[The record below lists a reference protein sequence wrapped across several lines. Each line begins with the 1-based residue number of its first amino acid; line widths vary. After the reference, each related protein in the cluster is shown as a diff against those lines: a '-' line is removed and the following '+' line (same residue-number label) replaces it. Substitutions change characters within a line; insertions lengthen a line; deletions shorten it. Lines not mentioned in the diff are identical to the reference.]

1 MTMTQ
6 ELVARS
12 IVQSKGRVR
21 AATLALVALVALL
34 VALELC
40 LGSTNYDIPTV
51 ASVLVGHNVR
61 GATYAIW
68 QVRVPRIIAAVLA
81 GIAFGIGGNTF
92 QTVLGNPL
100 ASPDVIGI
108 SSGASTVAV
117 IAIMVFGLGVREVSP
132 VALVGG
138 ICISL
143 AIFGLSQL
151 GGFSEG
157 KLVLIGLGTQAL
169 MRAVTSAVLL
179 YGAEYDVPTALRW
192 LSGSLSG
199 MDLGDVA
206 PLVLVLPVAP
216 VVLVLGRDLETLVL
230 GQDAAQTLGVRVSL
244 SRAVLLLGSVAM
256 IGIATSVTGPVA
268 CVMLLAGPIATRL
281 VGEKSRATMVAA
293 MVAIALMLLADL
305 VGHNL
310 LGTRFPVGVV
320 TGILGAPYLL
330 WLLMREGG
338 VSRT

>member
-21 AATLALVALVALL
+21 AATLALVALVVLL

-117 IAIMVFGLGVREVSP
+117 IAIMALACVRSRPWPLLGVS
-132 VALVGG
+132 A
-138 ICISL
+138 SL
-143 AIFGLSQL
+143 LRSSACRSLEGSQ
-151 GGFSEG
+151 
-157 KLVLIGLGTQAL
+157 
-169 MRAVTSAVLL
+169 RAS
-179 YGAEYDVPTALRW
+179 W
-192 LSGSLSG
+192 SS
-199 MDLGDVA
+199 
-206 PLVLVLPVAP
+206 
-216 VVLVLGRDLETLVL
+216 
-230 GQDAAQTLGVRVSL
+230 
-244 SRAVLLLGSVAM
+244 
-256 IGIATSVTGPVA
+256 
-268 CVMLLAGPIATRL
+268 
-281 VGEKSRATMVAA
+281 
-293 MVAIALMLLADL
+293 
-305 VGHNL
+305 
-310 LGTRFPVGVV
+310 
-320 TGILGAPYLL
+320 
-330 WLLMREGG
+330 
-338 VSRT
+338 